1 VQSLLILRN
10 FGGGMAFR
18 LRFEHFSIYPVTLFL
33 MCAVLLIIP
42 VGCGNTCFAGFFNSN
57 NNSNSSTVLVGGV
70 SPSCSLP
77 RSMIVVKAAA
87 HLVHACSGC
96 SASRQVTQL
105 HLLLSGLEL
114 HPAAVADENSPEW
127 QELAPDWA
135 LHPQWV
141 DLVEDP
147 ASNDATLSPIVTG
160 QISAGTYYQVRLHL
174 AQPSSQGVEQ
184 LQAESHCSS
193 VEAICVV
200 TADGGFHSLQT
211 LEGHPYLRVEATLP
225 IDLRGDQPNL
235 LRIEFR
241 PESALGFSSTGVLD
255 VLPQL
260 HGRVVL
266 ESSPATDSF

>member
-1 VQSLLILRN
+1 
-10 FGGGMAFR
+10 MAFR
-18 LRFEHFSIYPVTLFL
+18 FRFEHSSTFRVTLFL
-33 MCAVLLIIP
+33 ICAVLLVVP

-70 SPSCSLP
+70 SPSCSVP
-77 RSMIVVKAAA
+77 RSTIAVKTAA
-87 HLVHACSGC
+87 HLAHTCTGC
-96 SASRQVTQL
+96 SASRQVTHL

-147 ASNDATLSPIVTG
+147 ASNDATFPPIVTS
-160 QISAGTYYQVRLHL
+160 QISAGTYYQLRLHL
-174 AQPSSQGVEQ
+174 AQPPSQRVQQ

-193 VEAICVV
+193 VETSCVV
-200 TADGGFHSLQT
+200 TADGTFHSLPT
-211 LEGHPYLRVEATLP
+211 LEGDPYLHVESTFP

-241 PESALGFSSTGVLD
+241 PEWALQFSSTGVLD
-255 VLPQL
+255 VLPL
-260 HGRVVL
+260 LRGRVFI
-266 ESSPATDSF
+266 SPSPTTDSF

>member
-1 VQSLLILRN
+1 
-10 FGGGMAFR
+10 MAFR
-18 LRFEHFSIYPVTLFL
+18 FRFEHSSTYRVTLFL
-33 MCAVLLIIP
+33 ICAVLLIIP
-42 VGCGNTCFAGFFNSN
+42 VGCGNTCVAGFFNSD

-77 RSMIVVKAAA
+77 RSTIAVKAAA
-87 HLVHACSGC
+87 HLVHACTGC
-96 SASRQVTQL
+96 SASRQVTHL

-114 HPAAVADENSPEW
+114 HPAAVADENSAEW
-127 QELAPDWA
+127 LELAPDWA

-141 DLVEDP
+141 DLAEDP
-147 ASNDATLSPIVTG
+147 SSNDATLAPIVTS
-160 QISAGTYYQVRLHL
+160 QISAGIYYQLRLHL
-174 AQPSSQGVEQ
+174 AQPLSQPIEQ
-184 LQAESHCSS
+184 LHAENHCSS
-193 VEAICVV
+193 VEASCVV
-200 TADGGFHSLQT
+200 TADGGFYSLQV
-211 LEGHPYLRVEATLP
+211 LEGHRYLRVEATFP

-241 PESALGFSSTGVLD
+241 PEWALQFSSTGVLD

>member
-10 FGGGMAFR
+10 SGGGMAFR
-18 LRFEHFSIYPVTLFL
+18 LRFEHSSIYPVTLFL
-33 MCAVLLIIP
+33 MCAALLIIP

-57 NNSNSSTVLVGGV
+57 NNSNSSTVIVGFV
-70 SPSCSLP
+70 SPSCSLARP
-77 RSMIVVKAAA
+77 TIAVKAAA
-87 HLVHACSGC
+87 HLVHACTGC
-96 SASRQVTQL
+96 SPSRQVTHL

-147 ASNDATLSPIVTG
+147 ASNDPTLAPIVTG
-160 QISAGTYYQVRLHL
+160 QVSAGTYYQLRLRL
-174 AQPSSQGVEQ
+174 AQPSSQRVE
-184 LQAESHCSS
+184 LLHAESHCSS
-193 VEAICVV
+193 VEKSCVV
-200 TADGGFHSLQT
+200 TADGSFHSLQT
-211 LEGHPYLRVEATLP
+211 LEGHPYLSVEETFP

-241 PESALGFSSTGVLD
+241 PEWALQFSSTGVLD

-260 HGRVVL
+260 RGRVVV